1 MSYCRVGADSDV
13 YVIDHVD
20 GGMACYCGRPEAD
33 RLMTKPEMLGH
44 LLAHRD
50 RGDVVPQRALDRLT
64 SEINEEQREE
74 KNA

>member
-1 MSYCRVGADSDV
+1 MSYCRIGGDSDV

-20 GGMACYCGRPEAD
+20 GGTACYCGRDEAD

-50 RGDVVPQRALDRLT
+50 RGDKVPQRALDRLT
-64 SEINEEQREE
+64 AEISEESVNE
-74 KNA
+74 